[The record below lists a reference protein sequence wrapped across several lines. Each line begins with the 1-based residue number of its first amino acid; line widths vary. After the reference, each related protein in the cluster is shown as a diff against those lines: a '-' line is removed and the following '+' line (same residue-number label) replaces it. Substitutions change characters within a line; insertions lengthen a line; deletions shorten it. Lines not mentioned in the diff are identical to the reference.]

1 MAIRVLIVDDSGFFR
16 RRLTEILNSDPQIEV
31 IEAAVDG
38 KDAVEKARI
47 CRPDVITMDI
57 EMPLMNGIDATRE
70 ILKERAVPIIMF
82 SSLTHDG
89 AKATLDA
96 LEAGATDFL
105 PKRFDDISNDKAEAR
120 NILCSRVKAVVSPGR
135 IIPSATKASAAPAS
149 QSRTAQRQPFTP
161 KTGTT
166 APGSA
171 ASIPRSAPGA
181 PPGASPRAPGGRSKK
196 AFKPGDYDL
205 VAIGTSTGGPVA
217 LQEVLVQLPAN
228 FSLPIIIVQ
237 HMPAS
242 FTEAFAARLDQQCKI
257 EVREAKNGDVLKPGL
272 ALLAPGGMQMKL
284 EKRGGQLQVKIEE
297 ETDPRQN
304 YKPCVDVTFATVNTV
319 VGGRA
324 LGIIL
329 TGMGA
334 DGSVGCKA
342 MQSRGA
348 TIWAQDEATSVIYGM
363 PAAVAGIAEQI
374 LPMKEI
380 GKKLAT
386 NT

>member
-31 IEAAVDG
+31 IETAVDG
-38 KDAVEKARI
+38 KDAVEKAKS

-57 EMPLMNGIDATRE
+57 EMPVMNGIDATRE
-70 ILKERAVPIIMF
+70 IMRQRAVPIIMF
-82 SSLTHDG
+82 SSLTHAG

-120 NILCSRVKAVVSPGR
+120 NILCSRIKAMVSPAR
-135 IIPSATKASAAPAS
+135 ITPAS
-149 QSRTAQRQPFTP
+149 STRTHAKTSTPPSTLLSSRLQRQPL
-161 KTGTT
+161 
-166 APGSA
+166 APQS
-171 ASIPRSAPGA
+171 SAPIRKT
-181 PPGASPRAPGGRSKK
+181 SNK
-196 AFKPGDYDL
+196 AFKPTDYDL

-228 FSLPIIIVQ
+228 FPLPILIVQ

-242 FTEAFAARLDQQCKI
+242 FTEAFAARLNQQCKI
-257 EVREAKNGDVLKPGL
+257 EVREATQGDELKAGL

-284 EKRGGQLQVKIEE
+284 EKRAGRLLIKIEE
-297 ETDPRQN
+297 EIDPRQN
-304 YKPCVDVTFATVNTV
+304 YKPCVDVTFGTINTA
-319 VGGRA
+319 VGNKT

-334 DGSVGCKA
+334 DGSVACKT
-342 MQSRGA
+342 MKSRGA
-348 TIWAQDEATSVIYGM
+348 TIWAQDEASSVIYGM
-363 PAAVAGIAEQI
+363 PAAVAEIADQI

>member
-38 KDAVEKARI
+38 KDAVEKARV

-135 IIPSATKASAAPAS
+135 APVTASPATSVP
-149 QSRTAQRQPFTP
+149 QPRTAHRQPVAP

-166 APGSA
+166 ARAGLATPASRSA
-171 ASIPRSAPGA
+171 AATATGA
-181 PPGASPRAPGGRSKK
+181 PPRASAGRSKK

-242 FTEAFAARLDQQCKI
+242 FTEAFAARLNQQCKI
-257 EVREAKNGDVLKPGL
+257 AVQEAKNGDVLKPGL

-284 EKRGGQLQVKIEE
+284 EKRGGRLQVKIEE

-304 YKPCVDVTFATVNTV
+304 YKPCVDVTFTTVSSV
-319 VGGRA
+319 VGNRA
-324 LGIIL
+324 IGIIL

-334 DGSVGCKA
+334 DGFEGCTA
-342 MQSRGA
+342 MQNRGA

>member
-16 RRLTEILNSDPQIEV
+16 RRLTEILSSDPQIEV
-31 IEAAVDG
+31 IETAIDG
-38 KDAVEKARI
+38 KDAVEKART
-47 CRPDVITMDI
+47 CNPDVITMDI
-57 EMPLMNGIDATRE
+57 EMPVMNGIDATRE
-70 ILKERAVPIIMF
+70 IMKQRAVPIIMF
-82 SSLTHDG
+82 SSLTHEG

-96 LEAGATDFL
+96 LEAGAMDFL

-120 NILCSRVKAVVSPGR
+120 NILCSRVKAMVSPALR
-135 IIPSATKASAAPAS
+135 ASPAPAVQSPLAKKSSAPTTARTSSIRQSLAPKAGILSQASAAAPS
-149 QSRTAQRQPFTP
+149 STTP
-161 KTGTT
+161 
-166 APGSA
+166 
-171 ASIPRSAPGA
+171 PR
-181 PPGASPRAPGGRSKK
+181 RSNK
-196 AFKPGDYDL
+196 AFKATDYDL

-217 LQEVLVQLPAN
+217 LQEVLIQLPAN
-228 FSLPIIIVQ
+228 FALPIIIVQ

-242 FTEAFAARLDQQCKI
+242 FTEAFAARLNQQCKI
-257 EVREAKNGDVLKPGL
+257 EIREAKHGDKLQPGL

-304 YKPCVDVTFATVNTV
+304 YKPCVDVTFETVN
-319 VGGRA
+319 RA
-324 LGIIL
+324 LGNRVLGIIL

-334 DGSVGCKA
+334 DGSVACKA
-342 MQSRGA
+342 LQARGA
-348 TIWAQDEATSVIYGM
+348 TIWAQDEASSVIYGM
-363 PAAVAGIAEQI
+363 PAAVAAIAEQI